1 MLLLGQ
7 IIMNKIK
14 TYKELFETDSF
25 SGGGAYPGPSVV
37 GPDNAWAGGTIGGGP
52 GNGQSGAFGSGYPKK
67 YAPAKPEKRPFN
79 QTIKQV
85 QSKESKARKKALKK
99 LDKLDRV
106 KMKSFADFNDEKET
120 N

>member
-1 MLLLGQ
+1 MKNL
-7 IIMNKIK
+7 K
-14 TYKELFETDSF
+14 TYSELFETDSF

-52 GNGQSGAFGSGYPKK
+52 GFGQTGAMGGEYPKK
-67 YAPAKPEKRPFN
+67 YAPSKPEKRPFK

-106 KMKSFADFNDEKET
+106 KMKNFADFSKEDKKKEET
-120 N
+120 D